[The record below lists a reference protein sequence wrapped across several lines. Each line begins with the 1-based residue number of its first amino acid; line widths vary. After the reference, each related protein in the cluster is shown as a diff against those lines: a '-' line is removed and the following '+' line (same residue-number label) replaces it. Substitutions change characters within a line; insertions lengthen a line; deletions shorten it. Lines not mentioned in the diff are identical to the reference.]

1 MNKKVK
7 LIILLSNLLILILI
21 CKSIFHIDSISYEI
35 RYKDNEFNIKE
46 THKTHTY
53 IEIKAKDKIY
63 PIRIYDK
70 LKEKRVINKVY
81 YYKDETHECLLPLI
95 NNKVTIDMMC
105 YNNDVIYNYSTIS
118 GNNKKLDEYIKTIKT
133 YNINKFKDN
142 IDNTE
147 SINTIKLYKDNKID
161 NVVAI
166 TTYKGINVSGKNI
179 NLFKTD
185 IYNNKIST
193 FIDHYY
199 IIADYEN
206 DYEFKYFYVVNL
218 LNKEISKIKSK
229 EEISLD
235 SYIQGIVDNKVYLYD
250 KDNEKQYRIDIEKK
264 EIELISN
271 GDSVKY
277 YKNKKWEAINKNK
290 ANKEL
295 YFDNSTLDNDFTDY
309 DYVIKSDD
317 YYYLFDKNDSEYD
330 LYRVDKNNL
339 EIRKFI
345 VKVPTTKIHHK
356 NNYIYYEY
364 KNKLYYYSDATGI
377 KTILE
382 NSEFEFN
389 NTIKY
394 YIY

>member
-229 EEISLD
+229 
-235 SYIQGIVDNKVYLYD
+235 
-250 KDNEKQYRIDIEKK
+250 
-264 EIELISN
+264 
-271 GDSVKY
+271 
-277 YKNKKWEAINKNK
+277 
-290 ANKEL
+290 
-295 YFDNSTLDNDFTDY
+295 
-309 DYVIKSDD
+309 
-317 YYYLFDKNDSEYD
+317 
-330 LYRVDKNNL
+330 
-339 EIRKFI
+339 
-345 VKVPTTKIHHK
+345 
-356 NNYIYYEY
+356 
-364 KNKLYYYSDATGI
+364 
-377 KTILE
+377 
-382 NSEFEFN
+382 
-389 NTIKY
+389 
-394 YIY
+394 